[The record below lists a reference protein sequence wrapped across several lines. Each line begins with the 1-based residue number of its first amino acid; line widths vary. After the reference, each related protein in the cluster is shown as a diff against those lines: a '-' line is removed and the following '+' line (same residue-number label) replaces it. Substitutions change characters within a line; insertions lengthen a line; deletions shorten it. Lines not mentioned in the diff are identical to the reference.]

1 MTSWEWTSPLD
12 SLIGYQAKQAIWFS
26 RNLVSSVNVRNP
38 SRTECTQHCIAHSYS
53 VYDKMAVGSESGKK
67 QKKKQGHKDFWKKR
81 SFELSGKNGSMLLN
95 VGAGC
100 GNVSDTHTKKH
111 KSGGKKCVNLPY
123 RVFSFRGLSKVKSMI
138 LCQHLERS
146 IFRFWWIPASVCSVG
161 CRC

>member
-1 MTSWEWTSPLD
+1 MSGILQGRSVLSTAL
-12 SLIGYQAKQAIWFS
+12 LILIVFTTNWQW
-26 RNLVSSVNVRNP
+26 
-38 SRTECTQHCIAHSYS
+38 
-53 VYDKMAVGSESGKK
+53 AVKAEKNK
-67 QKKKQGHKDFWKKR
+67 IKQGHKDFWKKR
-81 SFELSGKNGSMLLN
+81 SFELSEKNGSMLLN

-146 IFRFWWIPASVCSVG
+146 IFRFW
-161 CRC
+161 